1 MKKKFWKYITLFN
14 QQMKGE
20 VVFEM
25 DSLQLDVTL
34 TITND
39 KLKYSKILFFL

>member
-1 MKKKFWKYITLFN
+1 
-14 QQMKGE
+14 MKGE
-20 VVFEM
+20 EVFEM

-39 KLKYSKILFFL
+39 KLKYNKILFFL

>member
-1 MKKKFWKYITLFN
+1 
-14 QQMKGE
+14 MKGE

-39 KLKYSKILFFL
+39 KLKYNKILFFL

>member
-1 MKKKFWKYITLFN
+1 MKKKLWKYITLFN

-25 DSLQLDVTL
+25 DSLQLYVTL

>member
-1 MKKKFWKYITLFN
+1 MKKNFGKYITLFN

-25 DSLQLDVTL
+25 DSSQLDVTL